1 MRIAELSESSNL
13 WTQIALSG
21 QSWEH
26 TSLSIGFNLSQQ
38 RLFVLLENE
47 LSLLLTELSHFKL
60 YVHRDLLTMRA
71 YSNLVM

>member
-38 RLFVLLENE
+38 RFIRLLENE
-47 LSLLLTELSHFKL
+47 LSLLHTLELSHFKL
-60 YVHRDLLTMRA
+60 YVHRDFTHYESTL
-71 YSNLVM
+71 